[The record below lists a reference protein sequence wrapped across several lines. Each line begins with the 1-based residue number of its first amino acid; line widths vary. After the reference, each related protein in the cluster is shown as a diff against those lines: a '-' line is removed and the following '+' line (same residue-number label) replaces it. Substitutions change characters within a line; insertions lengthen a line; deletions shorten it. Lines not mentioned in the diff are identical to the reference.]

1 MKVHNYKIKNNIEQ
15 AEDTTCGTCRK
26 ITLNGIGLLSGA
38 QLKYIAFISML
49 IDHTNKT
56 LLYPYLDGGIIS
68 AVSDVFDVLGR
79 IAFPIF
85 IYICWWKDIFIRET
99 SGSILECC
107 LYLA

>member
-1 MKVHNYKIKNNIEQ
+1 MKVHNYKIENNSEQ
-15 AEDTTCGTCRK
+15 AEGATCETCRK

-68 AVSDVFDVLGR
+68 AVSVVFDVLGR
-79 IAFPIF
+79 IAFRYS
-85 IYICWWKDIFIRET
+85 YICWWKDIFIRET

>member
-1 MKVHNYKIKNNIEQ
+1 MKVHNYKIKNNSEQ
-15 AEDTTCGTCRK
+15 AEGATCETCRK

-85 IYICWWKDIFIRET
+85 IYM
-99 SGSILECC
+99 LEEG
-107 LYLA
+107 

>member
-1 MKVHNYKIKNNIEQ
+1 MKVHNYKIENNFEQ
-15 AEDTTCGTCRK
+15 AEGATCETCRK

-85 IYICWWKDIFIRET
+85 IYMLVEGYFHT